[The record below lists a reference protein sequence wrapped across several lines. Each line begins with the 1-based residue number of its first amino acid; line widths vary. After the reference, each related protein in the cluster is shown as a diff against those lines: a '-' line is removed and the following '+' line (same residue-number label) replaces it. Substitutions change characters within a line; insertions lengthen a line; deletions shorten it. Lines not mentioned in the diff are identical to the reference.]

1 MLVDFAASA
10 LLEVT
15 GEPTAFVSFVA
26 GAVACPNT
34 WEQQARSSSPKLN
47 TFCISIY
54 RVVLAISYSLRETS
68 FRVSPESKTLWASVI
83 SEEKS
88 GSSNRPQLLKKKT

>member
-1 MLVDFAASA
+1 
-10 LLEVT
+10 
-15 GEPTAFVSFVA
+15 
-26 GAVACPNT
+26 
-34 WEQQARSSSPKLN
+34 
-47 TFCISIY
+47 
-54 RVVLAISYSLRETS
+54 VVLAISYSLRETS